1 MTRSL
6 AAALLPTLALAGP
19 YAHSAPKAVAAATP
33 SSHTLVVGLLTN
45 PPSLDPHR
53 ATDLVSAA
61 IVSNV
66 CEGLVRP
73 RHGGSRPEPALAT
86 TWATVD
92 NRTWTFTL
100 RAGVRFHDGTPLDAE
115 AVVRNLVRLGEQQG
129 FPGRAERVGP
139 QVVSITLDKPNAAL
153 LATLSQPFF
162 TLQSPRELGRST
174 HPVGTGPFRFA
185 SAEAGQVVLS
195 ANPEYWGGA
204 PRLASVVFKRYPGE
218 DSLVAALLAGAVDVT
233 SAIGQRRL
241 DALRSQPRVALDSQ
255 TGLNLALLSLNN
267 ERQPF
272 GDRRVRQAIA
282 RTVDRDALVARVLGG
297 HGEPARNPLPPS
309 LWAYATRSKEL
320 VRDLPAARR
329 LLSEAGL
336 PGGFE
341 TTLLAVDSPRTYLPD
356 PLRVASLIRDQLA
369 EAGIRVRLVE
379 APSWPEYLA
388 RGNRGEYDMALF
400 GWQADSTDPND
411 FLSALLA
418 SESIGSTNRSR
429 YRSREMDAL
438 LKRGRM
444 ASGVEERRAI
454 YDEAQRLFQRDL
466 PWVPLYHV
474 SVFTAYGRWVQGLT
488 LGPTGVVRY
497 DRAWKR
503 P

>member
-1 MTRSL
+1 VRRFL
-6 AAALLPTLALAGP
+6 AAALLPALAAASP
-19 YAHSAPKAVAAATP
+19 APRADAV
-33 SSHTLVVGLLTN
+33 VVGLLAS

-73 RHGGSRPEPALAT
+73 RLGGGRPEPALAT

-92 NRTWTFTL
+92 NRIWTFTL
-100 RAGVRFHDGTPLDAE
+100 RAGVRFHDGTPLDAD
-115 AVVRNLVRLGEQQG
+115 AVVQNLERLREVQG
-129 FPGRAERVGP
+129 FAGRAERIGP
-139 QVVSITLDKPNAAL
+139 QIVAITLEKPNAAL

-162 TLQSPRELGRST
+162 TFQSPRALGGAA

-185 SAEAGQVVLS
+185 RAQAGQVLLS

-204 PRLASVVFKRYPGE
+204 PRVASVVFQRHPGE
-218 DSLVAALLAGAVDVT
+218 DSLVAALLAGEVDVT
-233 SAIGQRRL
+233 TAIGQQRL
-241 DALRSQPRVALDSQ
+241 DALRGEPRVALDSQ
-255 TGLNLALLSLNN
+255 TGLNLALLSVNN
-267 ERQPF
+267 ERLPF
-272 GDRRVRQAIA
+272 ADRRVRQALA
-282 RTVDRDALVARVLGG
+282 RAVDRDELVARVLGG

-309 LWAYATRSKEL
+309 LWAYAPRTKEL
-320 VRDLPAARR
+320 VRDLSAARR
-329 LLSEAGL
+329 MLAEAGF
-336 PGGFE
+336 PAGFDVA
-341 TTLLAVDSPRTYLPD
+341 LLAVDSPRPYLPD
-356 PLRVASLIRDQLA
+356 PLRVASLIREQLA
-369 EAGIRVRLVE
+369 GAGIRVRLDQ
-379 APSWPEYLA
+379 ARSWPEYLA
-388 RGNRGEYDMALF
+388 RGSSGDYEMAVF

-411 FLSALLA
+411 FLLALLA
-418 SESIGSTNRSR
+418 SESVGSTNRSR
-429 YRSREMDAL
+429 YRSPEMDAL

-444 ASGVEERRAI
+444 ASGVHERRAI
-454 YDEAQRLFQRDL
+454 YEEAQRLFQRDM

-497 DRAWKR
+497 DRVWKR

>member
-1 MTRSL
+1 VTRAL
-6 AAALLPTLALAGP
+6 AAAAE
-19 YAHSAPKAVAAATP
+19 
-33 SSHTLVVGLLTN
+33 TLVVGLLAH

-66 CEGLVRP
+66 CEGLVRA
-73 RHGGSRPEPALAT
+73 RHGSGRPEPALAT

-92 NRTWTFTL
+92 NRSWTFTL
-100 RAGVRFHDGTPLDAE
+100 RPGVRFHDGAPLDAE
-115 AVVRNLVRLGEQQG
+115 AVVQNFARLSGVQG
-129 FPGRAERVGP
+129 FHGRAERLGP
-139 QVVSITLDKPNAAL
+139 LLVSITLERPNAAL

-162 TLQSPRELGRST
+162 TLQSPAQLGK
-174 HPVGTGPFRFA
+174 PQPIGTGPFRFA
-185 SAEAGQVVLS
+185 SAAGGEVRLA
-195 ANPEYWGGA
+195 ANTAYWGGA
-204 PRLASVVFKRYPGE
+204 PRLAGVVFRRYPSE
-218 DSLVAALLAGAVDVT
+218 DALVAGLLAGVVDVT

-241 DALRSQPRVALDSQ
+241 DSLRSQPQVALDTQ

-267 ERQPF
+267 ERPPF
-272 GDRRVRQAIA
+272 SDRRVRQAVA
-282 RTVDRDALVARVLGG
+282 RALDRESLVSRVLGG

-309 LWAYATRSKEL
+309 LWAYRTRTREL

-329 LLSEAGL
+329 LLAEAGL
-336 PGGFE
+336 AGGFD
-341 TTLLAVDSPRTYLPD
+341 TTLMAVDAPRPYLPH
-356 PLRVASLIRDQLA
+356 PLSVASLVRDALA
-369 EAGIRVRLVE
+369 EVGARVRVVQ

-388 RGNRGEYDMALF
+388 RGSRGEYEMALF

-418 SESIGSTNRSR
+418 SEAIGSTNRSR
-429 YRSREMDAL
+429 YRSPEMDAL

-444 ASGVEERRAI
+444 AAGAEERRTI
-454 YDEAQRLFQRDL
+454 YDEVQRLFQREM

-474 SVFTAYGRWVQGLT
+474 SVFTAYRRPVQGLS

-497 DRAWKR
+497 DRTWKR

>member
-1 MTRSL
+1 LL
-6 AAALLPTLALAGP
+6 A
-19 YAHSAPKAVAAATP
+19 
-33 SSHTLVVGLLTN
+33 N

-73 RHGGSRPEPALAT
+73 RQGGSRPEPALAT

-92 NRTWTFTL
+92 NRSWTFTL
-100 RAGVRFHDGTPLDAE
+100 RGGVLFHDGTPFDAD
-115 AVVRNLVRLGEQQG
+115 AVVRNLARLRDVQG
-129 FPGRAERVGP
+129 FAGKADRVGP
-139 QVVSITLDKPNAAL
+139 HVVSITLDKPNAAL

-162 TLQSPRELGRST
+162 ALQSPRALGSAT
-174 HPVGTGPFRFA
+174 HPVGTGPFRFV
-185 SAEAGQVVLS
+185 SAAAGEVSLS
-195 ANPEYWGGA
+195 ANPSYWGGA
-204 PRLASVVFKRYPGE
+204 PRLAEVAFRRYDGQ
-218 DSLVAALLAGAVDVT
+218 DALVAALGAGEVDVT

-241 DALRSQPRVALDSQ
+241 DALRARPQVALDSQ

-267 ERQPF
+267 ERPPF
-272 GDRRVRQAIA
+272 GDRRVRQAVA
-282 RTVDRDALVARVLGG
+282 RAVDREELVARVLGG

-309 LWAYATRSKEL
+309 LWAYATGTKEL

-336 PGGFE
+336 PSGLE
-341 TTLLAVDSPRTYLPD
+341 TTLLAVDSPRSYLPD
-356 PLRVASLIRDQLA
+356 PLRVASLLRDQLA
-369 EAGIRVRLVE
+369 QAGIRVRLE
-379 APSWPEYLA
+379 QAPSWPEYLE
-388 RGNRGEYDMALF
+388 RGARGEYDMALF

-411 FLSALLA
+411 FLVALLA
-418 SESIGSTNRSR
+418 SASVGSTNRSR
-429 YRSREMDAL
+429 YHSAEMDAL

-444 ASGVEERRAI
+444 AAGAEERRAI
-454 YDEAQRLFQRDL
+454 YDEAQRVFQRDM

-474 SVFTAYGRWVQGLT
+474 SVFTAHGRWVQGLS